1 MNYQTLLADVPI
13 REANFPLT
21 EEAPS
26 AADRIIEDSRLL
38 TGRKS
43 AEGSLLFLALRG
55 EHTDGHRFLPE
66 VAGIEGSVVLAEEIP
81 PGYPGKY
88 ILTGSTRKACAAL
101 WSRFYGSPADA
112 LTVTAVTGTNG
123 KTTVTR
129 MLRAICEEEGE
140 KCGVIG
146 TVGNS
151 VGGAERETEVTTPS
165 PRELYRLLAEMR
177 QAGEKYVFMEASSH
191 ALAYEK
197 LYPIKPRLGIF
208 TNLTPEHLDFHKT
221 MDAYAA
227 AKAKLFESSEMALL
241 NADSPFAGRMRAA
254 LPEGEGQCYLC
265 SESSRNAHFMAQNI
279 RESGDLG
286 VEFDLIGENEAIHIR
301 SDLPGSFTVMNC
313 LEAAAGARLL
323 GFSCEGI
330 AMALRRFA
338 GVRGRM
344 ERLALPGAGFRAY
357 VDYAHTPDALQEALR
372 SLRSCLT
379 GEGKLTA
386 VFGCGGNRDHEKRP
400 LMGAVAA
407 KYADR
412 VILTEDNS
420 RDEDPEEIIAQIL
433 SGMPEGKKGRCILP
447 RGAAIRTAVEEM
459 QPGDILL
466 AAGKGHET
474 YAIDKEGKHPAK
486 GDHTLIREAYEEI
499 YRKKP

>member
-1 MNYQTLLADVPI
+1 MRRFVEPFLRKTGGCLI
-13 REANFPLT
+13 RYRRHG
-21 EEAPS
+21 
-26 AADRIIEDSRLL
+26 D
-38 TGRKS
+38 
-43 AEGSLLFLALRG
+43 
-55 EHTDGHRFLPE
+55 
-66 VAGIEGSVVLAEEIP
+66 
-81 PGYPGKY
+81 
-88 ILTGSTRKACAAL
+88 
-101 WSRFYGSPADA
+101 
-112 LTVTAVTGTNG
+112 NG
-123 KTTVTR
+123 KTTVTG

-301 SDLPGSFTVMNC
+301 SDLPGQLYGDELSRSGGRRKTARLFLRGNRHG
-313 LEAAAGARLL
+313 AAAVTGVRDAWSVWRCRARASAHTLTTPIRRTP
-323 GFSCEGI
+323 CR
-330 AMALRRFA
+330 RRFA
-338 GVRGRM
+338 RCGAVLRGR
-344 ERLALPGAGFRAY
+344 
-357 VDYAHTPDALQEALR
+357 
-372 SLRSCLT
+372 
-379 GEGKLTA
+379 EG
-386 VFGCGGNRDHEKRP
+386 
-400 LMGAVAA
+400 
-407 KYADR
+407 
-412 VILTEDNS
+412 
-420 RDEDPEEIIAQIL
+420 
-433 SGMPEGKKGRCILP
+433 
-447 RGAAIRTAVEEM
+447 
-459 QPGDILL
+459 
-466 AAGKGHET
+466 
-474 YAIDKEGKHPAK
+474 
-486 GDHTLIREAYEEI
+486 
-499 YRKKP
+499 